1 MIERGKL
8 IKSLRAL
15 HRYLGIFF
23 SPAILFFA
31 LSGGLQVLNLHKPDK
46 NTGYTPAAWIQE
58 MAQVHKSQSL
68 SLPKERTK
76 PAQSDPVSGD
86 PPAAKNAA
94 RPHKSKLPLQCFFLV
109 MSTGLIATTLL
120 GIYMAFCFR
129 GKRWLTWAMLI
140 VGTLLPIGMMI
151 F

>member
-1 MIERGKL
+1 MIKR
-8 IKSLRAL
+8 LRVL

-31 LSGGLQVLNLHKPDK
+31 LSGGLQVFNLHKPDK
-46 NTGYTPAAWIQE
+46 RTGYIPPAWMQE
-58 MAQVHKSQSL
+58 MAQVHKSETL
-68 SLPKERTK
+68 SLPKEKVK
-76 PAQSDPVSGD
+76 PAQTDPVESDPPST
-86 PPAAKNAA
+86 KNAV

-109 MSTGLIATTLL
+109 MSTGLIVTTIL
-120 GIYMAFCFR
+120 GIYMAFCFG
-129 GKRWLTWAMLI
+129 GKQWLIWAMLI